1 MRKLLLTL
9 AAVLLLATSATAVN
23 LYVDTAKIDTDVPP
37 VVVEGRTLVPVR
49 AIFEALGAEVIWDP
63 SDQSVFAY
71 RESDGRAV
79 LLYLDD
85 TVMAYRLD
93 SDSEPVA
100 IELDVPPM
108 AINNRTLVP
117 IRAVAESFDCD
128 VEWDQTNQ
136 QVIITAE

>member
-1 MRKLLLTL
+1 MGKKNGQVGARIAALRRERGLTQEQLAEKLHVTRQT
-9 AAVLLLATSATAVN
+9 VSSWETAN
-23 LYVDTAKIDTDVPP
+23 SYPDV
-37 VVVEGRTLVPVR
+37 
-49 AIFEALGAEVIWDP
+49 AE
-63 SDQSVFAY
+63 
-71 RESDGRAV
+71 EAV